1 MIMYGRELCPPS
13 EWNNY
18 YLIVDQSAID
28 DNNLIQVLQRLRICK
43 VCRYSMNGD
52 RQGKLFKLARELMTF
67 ETSFQNCFPVDTP
80 TKSYLHR

>member
-28 DNNLIQVLQRLRICK
+28 DNNLIQVLQRRLCK